1 VADGIAIDTNVLVR
15 LLVRDDEAQFNA
27 AIQLVEQAEAAGQ
40 PLLIVLGALLETEW
54 VLRSRYRLDKPAIAS
69 TFARLLEVDGLVFEH
84 EPTVEE
90 ALYIWTQ
97 HPSADFADCLH
108 NARAA
113 QLGRTRFVTFDA
125 GAAKLPRGE
134 LLAGAA

>member
-1 VADGIAIDTNVLVR
+1 MSIAIDTNVLVR
-15 LLVRDDEAQFNA
+15 LLVRDDEAQFKA
-27 AIQLVEQAEAAGQ
+27 AVRLVDEAEAADE

-54 VLRSRYRLDKPAIAS
+54 VLRSRYRLDKTAIAA
-69 TFARLLEVDGLVFEH
+69 TFARLLETDGVLFEH

-97 HPSADFADCLH
+97 HPSADFADCLL

-113 QLGRTRFVTFDA
+113 QMGRTRFVTFDA

-134 LLAGAA
+134 LLA

>member
-1 VADGIAIDTNVLVR
+1 VSIAIDANVLVR
-15 LLVRDDEAQFNA
+15 LLVRDDEAQFK
-27 AIQLVEQAEAAGQ
+27 
-40 PLLIVLGALLETEW
+40 TEW
-54 VLRSRYRLDKPAIAS
+54 VLRSRYKLDQASIAAA
-69 TFARLLEVDGLVFEH
+69 FAQLLESDGVAFEH